1 MCFLIHRI
9 SFIPSAEDF
18 TFISLD
24 ILMLS
29 LVDSRSHF
37 AYLGSRLLGHPAR
50 LTRSIEL
57 RHSRGSG
64 PRMGIA
70 LSSTL
75 VIIVA
80 LYSPPI
86 RPHAFASCTRNP
98 CSPCCCDWQA
108 SEPEDLHTVS
118 RSVLAISG
126 HIWIV
131 STTSAAHPQQVI
143 ALTASKSIIPVNA
156 GCGRSAHTGHFVD
169 DVMGVEQCN
178 MANFRHHFHR

>member
-1 MCFLIHRI
+1 LIPDLV
-9 SFIPSAEDF
+9 FIY
-18 TFISLD
+18 
-24 ILMLS
+24 
-29 LVDSRSHF
+29 LVR
-37 AYLGSRLLGHPAR
+37 AVEHPAR
-50 LTRSIEL
+50 PGPLSYARTRV
-57 RHSRGSG
+57 HSRGSFG
-64 PRMGIA
+64 DSSLIDPDPSDGGCNFA
-70 LSSTL
+70 ASSTL